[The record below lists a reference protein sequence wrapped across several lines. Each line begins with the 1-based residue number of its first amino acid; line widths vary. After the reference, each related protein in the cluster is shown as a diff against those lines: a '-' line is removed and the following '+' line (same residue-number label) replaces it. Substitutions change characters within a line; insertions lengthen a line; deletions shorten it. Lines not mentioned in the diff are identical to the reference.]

1 METLKDAFCRKFS
14 CAPEEFERRALMVA
28 LYPHAR
34 IFTSFGGHRGERFAV
49 DRAVVNYCGLLRS
62 RVDINRELGEFA
74 QLPENRKFSRRFL
87 RIRVS
92 GRRLQRLASLC
103 WAHE

>member
-1 METLKDAFCRKFS
+1 
-14 CAPEEFERRALMVA
+14 MVA

-49 DRAVVNYCGLLRS
+49 DRAVVNYCGLLRL